1 MYTQS
6 ETKSLEEEQA
16 FSQELER
23 SGTVEKGTK
32 RSVEVFSSCILT
44 CLLLMFSSG
53 LACGKDDDSILY
65 RHTFEIGLGVTFLDY
80 EEDLEDLS
88 VELDGFMHGVIGS
101 YTYHNK
107 IMFSASVEYSTGDLH
122 YYGYR
127 QIGTPVATGG
137 EDWIVEC
144 RGLFGY
150 DYVIRGSRV
159 LTPFLGIG
167 YRYWN
172 DDIQGYGGYEREI
185 EYWYSPI
192 GLKTCSPLSDN
203 WTWGISLEYDLFW
216 DGKGNTSSLND
227 PEFDRFPE
235 FDQDSGYGARFSLQF
250 NSQLNKHCSLSI
262 EPYIMYWN
270 IDQSEIVTVYEAPW
284 PLPSLYAQE
293 PDNETTSY
301 GLRVSV
307 EF

>member
-1 MYTQS
+1 
-6 ETKSLEEEQA
+6 
-16 FSQELER
+16 
-23 SGTVEKGTK
+23 
-32 RSVEVFSSCILT
+32 
-44 CLLLMFSSG
+44 MFSAG
-53 LACGKDDDSILY
+53 LASGKEDDSIVH
-65 RHTFEIGLGVTFLDY
+65 RHTFEIGLGVTFLGY
-80 EEDLEDLS
+80 EEDVEDLS
-88 VELDGFMHGVIGS
+88 MEIDGFMHGVVGS

-107 IMFSASVEYSTGDLH
+107 IMFSASVEYSIGDL
-122 YYGYR
+122 YYDGQL
-127 QIGTPVATGG
+127 QIGPPILTDT
-137 EDWIVEC
+137 EDWKVEC

-150 DYVIRGSRV
+150 DVIRGSHV

-172 DDIQGYGGYEREI
+172 DDIQGYGGYERET

-216 DGKGNTSSLND
+216 DGKNNTGTAGI
-227 PEFDRFPE
+227 PEFDDLPE
-235 FDQDSGYGARFSLQF
+235 LDQDSGYGARFSLRF
-250 NSQLNKHCSLSI
+250 SSQLNKHCSLSI

-270 IDQSEIVTVYEAPW
+270 IDESDIVVAYEAPW
-284 PLPSLYAQE
+284 PFPSVYAQE